1 MLFEFNT
8 TRGDFFI
15 QLKGNNAGTPLRYKS
30 ANSIGVVVNRD
41 YLLPDYFYYMMLAVQ
56 MSGHY
61 KPYLKGSVI
70 PYIRHEDIVT
80 ALLDYFN
87 NQGMLQYV
95 TYYIPVKSLNKVTNS
110 IAI

>member
-15 QLKGNNAGTPLRYKS
+15 QLKGNNAGTPLKYQS
-30 ANSIGVVVNRD
+30 PNSIGVIVNRD
-41 YLLPDYFYYMMLAVQ
+41 YLLPDYFYYMM
-56 MSGHY
+56 MSIQLSGLY

-70 PYIRHEDIVT
+70 PYIRHEDIVH

-87 NQGMLQYV
+87 AQGMLHYV
-95 TYYIPVKSLNKVTNS
+95 TYYIPVKSLNELTNP